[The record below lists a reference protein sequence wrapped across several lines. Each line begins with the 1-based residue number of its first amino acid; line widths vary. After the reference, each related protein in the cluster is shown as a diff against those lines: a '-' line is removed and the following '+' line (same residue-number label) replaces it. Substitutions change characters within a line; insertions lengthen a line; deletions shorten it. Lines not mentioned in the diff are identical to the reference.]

1 MEAIVDANALERVRL
16 QANDVIFVPKTWIAG
31 MDDVVN
37 LYVAGLIPGMPNV
50 GVGYSISR

>member
-1 MEAIVDANALERVRL
+1 
-16 QANDVIFVPKTWIAG
+16 

-37 LYVAGLIPGMPNV
+37 LYVTGLIPGMPNV